1 MAVIVSKP
9 NLAALNAFAMTKSEL
24 IERITTRQAQ
34 LSAKD
39 VELAVKTMI
48 EHMAQTL
55 AQGHRIEIRG
65 FGSFSLHYRAPRIG
79 RNPKTGESVGLSG
92 KYVPH
97 FKPGKELRD
106 RVNESLIEF
115 PTPAVQNTRK
125 PTRDLRSPRVDGDD

>member
-1 MAVIVSKP
+1 
-9 NLAALNAFAMTKSEL
+9 MTKSEL
-24 IERITTRQAQ
+24 IERIAATQTQ

-48 EHMAQTL
+48 EQMSQAL
-55 AQGHRIEIRG
+55 ARGHRIEIRG

-79 RNPKTGESVGLSG
+79 RNPKTGESVGLAG

-106 RVNESLIEF
+106 RVNSSMERDQIEQQITSSGESE
-115 PTPAVQNTRK
+115 QG
-125 PTRDLRSPRVDGDD
+125 DGAL